1 MRAPIIQVRDLTRV
15 YHTGSAEVK
24 AVNAITLDIFSGA
37 MTAIVGRSGSG
48 KTTFLNLISGLDQ
61 PTSGEVLFDGEALHP
76 MNEAQRLRLRQQ
88 KIGFVFQS
96 FGLLPLLTA
105 AENIGVP
112 LRMRQMAPKER
123 DGRVTEALSW
133 VGLLD
138 RAQHR
143 PYELSGG
150 EQQRVAIARALA
162 VRPQVILADEPTG
175 QLDSATGRRILDLLR
190 RLVVEAGITVVLVTH
205 DPQTM
210 EEADVVH
217 ELHDGQLIATR
228 HKASRFSAAALN

>member
-1 MRAPIIQVRDLTRV
+1 MRAPIIQVRELTRV
-15 YHTGSAEVK
+15 YHTGSAEVR
-24 AVNAITLDIFSGA
+24 AVNGITLDIFSGA

-112 LRMRQMAPKER
+112 LRMRQMAAKER

-190 RLVVEAGITVVLVTH
+190 RLVIEAGITVVVVTH

-228 HKASRFSAAALN
+228 HKASRFSTAALN

>member
-1 MRAPIIQVRDLTRV
+1 MRSPIIQVRDLTRV
-15 YHTGSAEVK
+15 YHSGSAEVH
-24 AVNAITLDIFSGA
+24 AVSSITLDLYPGE
-37 MTAIVGRSGSG
+37 MTAVVGRSGSG

-61 PTSGEVLFDGEALHP
+61 PTSGEVIFDGEPLHS
-76 MNEAQRLRLRQQ
+76 MGETQRLRLRQQ

-105 AENIGVP
+105 AENVGVP
-112 LRMRQMAPKER
+112 LRMRQLGAAER
-123 DGRVTEALSW
+123 DARVTEALSW

-138 RAQHR
+138 RARHR

-175 QLDSATGRRILDLLR
+175 QLDSSTGRRILDLLR
-190 RLVVEAGITVVLVTH
+190 RLVGEAGITVVVVTH

-210 EEADVVH
+210 DEADVIH
-217 ELHDGQLIATR
+217 ELRDGELIDTR
-228 HKASRFSAAALN
+228 YKSARRSVAPLN

>member
-1 MRAPIIQVRDLTRV
+1 M
-15 YHTGSAEVK
+15 
-24 AVNAITLDIFSGA
+24 
-37 MTAIVGRSGSG
+37 
-48 KTTFLNLISGLDQ
+48 
-61 PTSGEVLFDGEALHP
+61 
-76 MNEAQRLRLRQQ
+76 
-88 KIGFVFQS
+88 
-96 FGLLPLLTA
+96 A
-105 AENIGVP
+105 A
-112 LRMRQMAPKER
+112 KER
-123 DGRVTEALSW
+123 DGRVNEALSW

-162 VRPQVILADEPTG
+162 VRPQVILAYEPTG

-190 RLVVEAGITVVLVTH
+190 RLVLEAEITVVVVTH

-228 HKASRFSAAALN
+228 HKASRCSTAALN

>member
-24 AVNAITLDIFSGA
+24 AVNGITLDIFSGA

-112 LRMRQMAPKER
+112 LRMRQMAAKER

-162 VRPQVILADEPTG
+162 VRPQIILADEPTG

-190 RLVVEAGITVVLVTH
+190 RLVVEAGITVVVVTH

>member
-15 YHTGSAEVK
+15 YHTGSAEVR
-24 AVNAITLDIFSGA
+24 AVNGITLDIFSGA

-112 LRMRQMAPKER
+112 LRMRQMAAKER

-190 RLVVEAGITVVLVTH
+190 RLVVEAEITVVVVTH